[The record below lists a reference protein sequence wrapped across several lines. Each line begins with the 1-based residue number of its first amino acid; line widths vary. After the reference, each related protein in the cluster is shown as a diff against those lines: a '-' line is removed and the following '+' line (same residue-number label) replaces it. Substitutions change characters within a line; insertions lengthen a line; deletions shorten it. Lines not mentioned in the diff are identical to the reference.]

1 MYTRCL
7 FCHQHLGSNTEIAP
21 LPVGRRLAFDSL
33 RGRLW
38 VICPHCARWNL
49 TAVEERWEAIEECE
63 RRFRATPLRF
73 STDNIG
79 LARLS
84 DGTELVR
91 IGRALRPEIAAW
103 RYGAALRRWRLPD
116 AARRIESA
124 IDERLLRSREALNS
138 LLWSI
143 PRLGLRYD
151 ALTWL
156 RIHGQGD
163 RVLAI
168 VQAQQGP
175 PALVRFADLERAELL
190 RPERAE
196 PWRLRLRHARG
207 ESLISG
213 DEALRTA
220 AKLLAALNGRRATGQ
235 QVQDALRKLEDAGKS
250 EGYFAWVA
258 ALALRTSWGRAP
270 DAPRDLPLEPGTA
283 SLSERLALRLTNR
296 SFWARG
302 GTGSEAFTLLPHL
315 PLVDRLALEMAA
327 NEDAERRVLEGELRQ
342 LEAAWREAEE
352 IAAIADGLLDDDQLP
367 GRPDSLPLQRQTA
380 SA

>member
-7 FCHQHLGSNTEIAP
+7 FCHEHLGSNTEIEP
-21 LPVGRRLAFDSL
+21 LPVGQRLAFDSL

-49 TAVEERWEAIEECE
+49 TAIEERWEAIEECE
-63 RRFRATPLRF
+63 RRFRATPLRY

-79 LARLS
+79 LARLPE
-84 DGTELVR
+84 GTELVR
-91 IGRALRPEIAAW
+91 IGLALRPEIAAW
-103 RYGAALRRWRLPD
+103 RYGAALRRWRLPGT
-116 AARRIESA
+116 AQRIQRVVEERVLRARET
-124 IDERLLRSREALNS
+124 LNS
-138 LLWSI
+138 LVWSI

-151 ALTWL
+151 VLTWL
-156 RIHGQGD
+156 RIHRQGD
-163 RVLAI
+163 RVLAM
-168 VQAQQGP
+168 VKGDSGR
-175 PALVRFADLERAELL
+175 PALVRYADLERAELL
-190 RPERAE
+190 RPGRAE
-196 PWRLRLRHARG
+196 PWRLRLRYQRG

-220 AKLLAALNGRRATGQ
+220 AKLLAALNGRGATGQ
-235 QVQDALRKLEDAGKS
+235 QVQDALRKLEDAGNP

-258 ALALRTSWGRAP
+258 ALALRTSWGLFP
-270 DAPRDLPLEPGTA
+270 DAPHDLPLEPGSA

-296 SFWARG
+296 SFWGRG
-302 GTGSEAFTLLPHL
+302 GTGSEAATPLPHL

-327 NEDAERRVLEGELRQ
+327 NEDAERRALEGELRQ

-352 IAAIADGLLDDDQLP
+352 IAAIADGLLVDDELPKLP
-367 GRPDSLPLQRQTA
+367 GAPPLQRQIA